1 MVVDWRDGCR
11 NRSRQIRKVF
21 RNQNQQESVLILDV
35 LNLDI
40 EEGKQHGKLLNF

>member
-1 MVVDWRDGCR
+1 MIGGMVVEIET
-11 NRSRQIRKVF
+11 SIQIRKVF

-40 EEGKQHGKLLNF
+40 EEGKHHGKLLDF